1 MVHKNL
7 SVAQYIKDLSGQ
19 GKYER
24 ALMERLDDPYRRERK
39 WLVKLPTIIFIIVI
53 IASLIL
59 GGFASIRASQNQAST
74 ANTQVGQSE
83 SVYVV
88 VVISGNTTY
97 TTTITKNLCT
107 TGQVEV
113 IVQPIVVAKTDQTI
127 TTTTTYTTTK
137 C

>member
-1 MVHKNL
+1 MDEK
-7 SVAQYIKDLSGQ
+7 
-19 GKYER
+19 
-24 ALMERLDDPYRRERK
+24 LDDGHRRERK
-39 WLVKLPTIIFIIVI
+39 WLVNLPTIIFIIVI

-59 GGFASIRASQNQAST
+59 GGYASVRASQTQTST
-74 ANTQVGQSE
+74 SNTQTGQ
-83 SVYVV
+83 SVYVL

-97 TTTITKNLCT
+97 TTTVTRGPCS

-113 IVQPIVVAKTDQTI
+113 IVQPILIENSNQNI